1 MINLTGIKNI
11 IFDFGGVVIDIDFQA
26 AANSFKKLGISD
38 FSKMYSQISQ
48 VQLFDRFEKG
58 ILSPQEF
65 RTELKTFL
73 PSKITDNQ
81 IDDAWNS
88 MILNIP
94 AKRVDLL
101 LNLKNQYRTFLLSNT
116 NKIHYDFY
124 LHHFKNTYGFDNFS
138 HIFEKAYFSFEMG
151 MKKPDKDIFN
161 YVLSNS
167 QLIPNECLF
176 IDDSEPNILTANTLG
191 FSTYLLPPGKDICSL
206 FQL

>member
-101 LNLKNQYRTFLLSNT
+101 LNLK
-116 NKIHYDFY
+116 KPVP
-124 LHHFKNTYGFDNFS
+124 
-138 HIFEKAYFSFEMG
+138 YFFV
-151 MKKPDKDIFN
+151 K
-161 YVLSNS
+161 
-167 QLIPNECLF
+167 
-176 IDDSEPNILTANTLG
+176 
-191 FSTYLLPPGKDICSL
+191 
-206 FQL
+206 